1 MNILYNFHT
10 LRNLRDG
17 KQTNSSKQI
26 ENGMKSWSKK
36 VPLPE
41 IKAFERIILDAP
53 KDVVFNN
60 SILSFNKVEG
70 AKFYII
76 YKSQKEI
83 KFTNDEIIDM
93 FGNPENKERLEWKEN
108 DSGNFKYGLRAIYY
122 TNTLGNT
129 TTDINYIPA
138 PSDNSNSK
146 VNIIP
151 LMGLCLLL
159 ILLF

>member
-1 MNILYNFHT
+1 
-10 LRNLRDG
+10 
-17 KQTNSSKQI
+17 
-26 ENGMKSWSKK
+26 MKAWTKR
-36 VPLPE
+36 VPLSE
-41 IKAFERIILDAP
+41 IKTFEKITLEAP
-53 KDVVFNN
+53 KNAKFKN
-60 SILSFNKVEG
+60 SILSFDKVEG

-76 YKSQKEI
+76 YRNKEEI
-83 KFTNDEIIDM
+83 KFTIDEIVDM
-93 FGNPENKERLEWKEN
+93 IGNPENKERLEWKEN
-108 DSGNFKYGLRAIYY
+108 NSVDFKYGLRAISY

-129 TTDINYIPA
+129 TTDINYIPD